1 MGILIDLILITIIIM
16 SGFLG
21 YKKGIVKLGAGLFAG
36 IIAIVLTIV
45 IYKPVAGI
53 IIKNTPIDEK
63 LEKIIVENTNQFIEE
78 KTQSPK
84 IIAENIENNIVQ
96 KQAKGISQNIV
107 CYLTAIIL
115 FVVVK
120 IVLSI
125 VISLIDFVAKLPI
138 LKQFNEIGGLAY
150 GIIRGGLIVLV
161 LVFALNSFAKLNPQ
175 NKLNEEIQDTY
186 ITKTIYEKII
196 KI

>member
-1 MGILIDLILITIIIM
+1 MGILIDVVLIAIIII
-16 SGFLG
+16 SSFLG
-21 YKKGIVKLGAGLFAG
+21 YKKGLVKLGAGLFAG
-36 IIAIVLTIV
+36 ILAIILTIV
-45 IYKPVAGI
+45 IYKPVAGT
-53 IIKNTPIDEK
+53 IIKNTPIDEN

-107 CYLTAIIL
+107 YYLTAIVL

-150 GIIRGGLIVLV
+150 GIIRGGLIALI
-161 LVFALNSFAKLNPQ
+161 LVFALNSFAKINPQ
-175 NKLNEEIQDTY
+175 TKLNQKIQETY